1 MGVLLKNNL
10 YIPISPCGIRPYFLS
25 HIINDKNLDDKL
37 LTYKE
42 HNKLVSEER
51 DIREFVDI
59 KNVLVSNNTNFIIG
73 LLTKKEGII
82 PLKESELE
90 EKDIEKA
97 KRYDLDINDLI
108 YNTKKS
114 GDLRKREVNKYHN
127 NVREFKNVI
136 LAINRFLLHRR
147 NIAIR
152 NEILLIIKNKVYP
165 LNKKRYEIRNI
176 INKHK
181 IFTTLFNFT
190 EMKVKKVIVE
200 DMYSQNKKIN
210 ISKKNLV
217 NGANNSKLFMDMLIE
232 KTIRSKNEGIKIVTK
247 K

>member
-1 MGVLLKNNL
+1 MLEANTQKLWGITKNNL

-97 KRYDLDINDLI
+97 KDMIW
-108 YNTKKS
+108 
-114 GDLRKREVNKYHN
+114 
-127 NVREFKNVI
+127 
-136 LAINRFLLHRR
+136 
-147 NIAIR
+147 
-152 NEILLIIKNKVYP
+152 
-165 LNKKRYEIRNI
+165 
-176 INKHK
+176 
-181 IFTTLFNFT
+181 TL
-190 EMKVKKVIVE
+190 MI
-200 DMYSQNKKIN
+200 
-210 ISKKNLV
+210 
-217 NGANNSKLFMDMLIE
+217 
-232 KTIRSKNEGIKIVTK
+232 
-247 K
+247 